1 MNNEKLLDISWG
13 TIFKIFV
20 AVISFYILYQI
31 RDILVWFVFALIISV
46 LFNPA
51 VNFLRKLKIP
61 RSLAVLFVYTAF
73 FGILT
78 LIIYFTVPLF
88 VSEIKQFS
96 QILPQYFERISPPLK
111 GLKIEAFQ
119 DIETFFNALGEILNK
134 IIINIANILFV
145 IFGGIFATI
154 FILTLAIYISL
165 NEKGIERSI
174 LIFFPKKYEANILSI
189 WERCQK
195 KVSGWF
201 LTRILAC
208 LFVGVVSFVVF
219 LVFNT
224 PYPFSL
230 GLLAGVLNFIPI
242 VGPLITGIFIFVII
256 SLENISKAIFVI
268 IAFTLIQQ
276 VENNIFTPLISKRFV
291 GLPPILVLMSLVIGG
306 ILWGFL
312 GAVLAIPLAG
322 ILYEFLKEFLEKRKS
337 EKPAVL

>member
-20 AVISFYILYQI
+20 AVISFYLLYQI

-96 QILPQYFERISPPLK
+96 QILPEYFERISPPLK

-145 IFGGIFATI
+145 IFGGIFATT

-174 LIFFPKKYEANILSI
+174 LIFFPKKYETNILSI

>member
-88 VSEIKQFS
+88 ISEIKQFS

-134 IIINIANILFV
+134 IITNIANILFV

-165 NEKGIERSI
+165 NEKGIEKSI

-291 GLPPILVLMSLVIGG
+291 GLPPILVLMSLAIGG

-312 GAVLAIPLAG
+312 GAILAIPLAG

-337 EKPAVL
+337 EKPVAL

>member
-20 AVISFYILYQI
+20 AVISFYLLYQI

-88 VSEIKQFS
+88 ISEIKQFS

-119 DIETFFNALGEILNK
+119 DIETFVNALGEILNK

-174 LIFFPKKYEANILSI
+174 LIFFPKKYETNILSI

-291 GLPPILVLMSLVIGG
+291 GLPPILVLMSLAIGG

-312 GAVLAIPLAG
+312 GAILAIPLAG

-337 EKPAVL
+337 EKPVAL